1 MGGIID
7 TFIKRPVFA
16 SVVILVLCVLG
27 LAGYSKLGVDFFPNI
42 EFPMVSVTT
51 ILPGASPR
59 EVETEIS
66 DQLEETLSTIAGVDE
81 IRSTSAEGIS
91 LVFVVFDL
99 EVDGDAAAQEVRD
112 KVNLA
117 MPSLPEGVEP
127 PVVGRLD
134 PSAAPVLFLSLS
146 SDADIVDVTE
156 VADTVVRRRLEGA
169 KGVGSVAVVGGRKR
183 EIGVEVDPIR
193 LRALG
198 VSAPEIAR
206 ALQTQNVQIPG
217 GSLETGPSQ
226 VNLRVQGR
234 VQTVEEIGDIVVRG
248 SNGATIRVR
257 DVATIVD
264 GPADAKSVASRDG
277 VPTVILAIR
286 KQAGTNTVAVV
297 DDVLDRLE
305 DIQTQLPKGYTLE
318 VSRDT
323 SQTIRTSAENVTNHL
338 IEGGILAA
346 LVVLLFLGNARA
358 TVVAA
363 IAIPTSILATF
374 AVMNY
379 LGFTLNTMTLLALA
393 LAVGIVIDD
402 AIVVLE
408 NIFRY
413 VHDKKMPAM
422 EAASAGTKEISLA
435 VLATTLSLI
444 AVFAPVGFVGGIPG
458 RFLVNFGFT
467 MSAAIA
473 MSLVVSFVLTP
484 TLSARIFAGE
494 GATEGGVLSRIT
506 DTFYKPIERLYM
518 VVLGF
523 CMRQRWIVAIAM
535 VASLA
540 TIPFLGAAVP
550 KSFLP
555 VNDEAEFEVNVR
567 APEGTSLAATQII
580 AERLAREVRTVNGV
594 DYTLVTIGNNDQGTP
609 NVGNIYVR
617 LVNPEDREASQ
628 GDLMERVREDVIAH
642 QDKALRLNVVEV
654 ARFSGTG
661 QSSQG
666 IQYTLAGPDLDQLA
680 KYAQVVETALRAHP
694 GATDVDSSLVLGKP
708 ELVARVDRG
717 RAAELGLTVAD
728 VATSLRLLVGGQ
740 KVSNYEEG
748 GEQYDVRLRA
758 SPEYRADAEGLALLS
773 IGTANGPVPLSDVVT
788 LTPDT
793 GPSSISRLNRQR
805 QVTLAASARP
815 GFGESDVL
823 TGIEASVATLDLP
836 STYKAGPA
844 GRSKELARTAKGF
857 LFALGLSFV
866 FMYLVLAAQFESWL
880 HPVTILASLPLTLPF
895 ALVSL
900 LIFDQTLNLY
910 SALGILVLFGVVKK
924 NAILQVD
931 HANQLRE
938 EGLPR
943 MQAILQSNKDRLR
956 PILMTTVAFVVG
968 MLPLLFSRGIGSGF
982 SRATASLVIGGQ
994 TLSLVLTLLATPVL
1008 YSFFDDIQ
1016 NFIGRLLG
1024 GGKKKPA
1031 ASTPTEAP
1039 AAPERV
1045 ALHAL
1050 STSTEA

>member
-91 LVFVVFDL
+91 LVFVLFDL

-117 MPSLPEGVEP
+117 MPNLPEGVEP

-248 SNGATIRVR
+248 ANGATIRVR

-617 LVNPEDREASQ
+617 LVDPEDREASQ

-773 IGTANGPVPLSDVVT
+773 IGTASGPVPLSDVVT

-910 SALGILVLFGVVKK
+910 SALGILVLFGVVNK

-968 MLPLLFSRGIGSGF
+968 MLPLLFSKGIGSGF

-1016 NFIGRLLG
+1016 NFIGRLFG

>member
-1016 NFIGRLLG
+1016 NFIGRLFG

>member
-968 MLPLLFSRGIGSGF
+968 MLPLLFSKGIGSGF

-1024 GGKKKPA
+1024 GGQKKPA

-1045 ALHAL
+1045 PLHAL

>member
-27 LAGYSKLGVDFFPNI
+27 IAGYSKLGVDFFPNI

-51 ILPGASPR
+51 RLPGASPR

-66 DQLEETLSTIAGVDE
+66 DRLEETLSTIAGVDE

-91 LVFVVFDL
+91 LVFVLFDL

-117 MPSLPEGVEP
+117 MPGLPEGVEP

-169 KGVGSVAVVGGRKR
+169 KGVGSVAIIGGRKR
-183 EIGVEVDPIR
+183 EIAVEVDPIR

-198 VSAPEIAR
+198 VSAPEVAR

-217 GSLETGPSQ
+217 GALETGPMQ

-234 VQTVEEIGDIVVRG
+234 VQTVDEIGDIVVRAT
-248 SNGATIRVR
+248 NGATIRVR

-264 GPADAKSVASRDG
+264 GPADAKSVASRNG
-277 VPTVILAIR
+277 VPTVILALR

-305 DIQTQLPKGYTLE
+305 DIRTQLPRGYSLE

-363 IAIPTSILATF
+363 IAIPTSIIATF
-374 AVMNY
+374 AVMSY
-379 LGFTLNTMTLLALA
+379 LDFTLNTMTLLALA

-458 RFLVNFGFT
+458 RFLINFGYT

-484 TLSARIFAGE
+484 TLSARIFRGE
-494 GATEGGVLSRIT
+494 GATEGGVLSRVT
-506 DTFYKPIERLYM
+506 DSFYKPIERVYM
-518 VVLGF
+518 RVLAF
-523 CMRQRWIVAIAM
+523 CMRRRWVVTVAM
-535 VASLA
+535 LASLA
-540 TIPFLGAAVP
+540 TIPVLGGAVP

-555 VNDEAEFEVNVR
+555 INDEAEFEVNVR
-567 APEGTSLAATQII
+567 APEGTSLAATQIV
-580 AERLAREVRTVNGV
+580 AERLAREVRTLDGV
-594 DYTLVTIGNNDQGTP
+594 AYTLVTIGNNDQGTP

-617 LVNPEDREASQ
+617 LVDPEDRVPSQ
-628 GDLMERVREDVIAH
+628 GDVMQTVRDEVLADL
-642 QDKALRLNVVEV
+642 DPALRVNVVEV

-680 KYAQVVETALRAHP
+680 KYASVVETALRAHP

-728 VATSLRLLVGGQ
+728 IASSLRLLVGGQ
-740 KVSNYEEG
+740 KVSTYEEG
-748 GEQYDVRLRA
+748 GEQYEVRLRA
-758 SPEYRADAEGLALLS
+758 RPGYRADADGLALLS
-773 IGTANGPVPLSDVVT
+773 IGTPTGPVPLSDVVT

-793 GPSSISRLNRQR
+793 GPASISRLNRQR
-805 QVTLAASARP
+805 VVTLAASARP

-823 TGIEASVATLDLP
+823 DGIEASVKSLDLP
-836 STYKAGPA
+836 STYKAAPA

-880 HPVTILASLPLTLPF
+880 HPVTILSSLPLTLPF

-931 HANQLRE
+931 HANQLRG
-938 EGLPR
+938 EGMPR
-943 MQAILQSNKDRLR
+943 LQAILQSNKDRLR

-968 MLPLLFSRGIGSGF
+968 MLPLLFSNGIGAGF

-994 TLSLVLTLLATPVL
+994 TLSLLLTLLATPVL

-1016 NFIGRLLG
+1016 NFVGRLF
-1024 GGKKKPA
+1024 GK
-1031 ASTPTEAP
+1031 EA
-1039 AAPERV
+1039 
-1045 ALHAL
+1045 
-1050 STSTEA
+1050 

>member
-1 MGGIID
+1 MFKRGG
-7 TFIKRPVFA
+7 A
-16 SVVILVLCVLG
+16 
-27 LAGYSKLGVDFFPNI
+27 AGAAALLDLNAEYPDG
-42 EFPMVSVTT
+42 TT
-51 ILPGASPR
+51 ALGASAFS
-59 EVETEIS
+59 EC
-66 DQLEETLSTIAGVDE
+66 
-81 IRSTSAEGIS
+81 
-91 LVFVVFDL
+91 
-99 EVDGDAAAQEVRD
+99 
-112 KVNLA
+112 
-117 MPSLPEGVEP
+117 
-127 PVVGRLD
+127 GRLL
-134 PSAAPVLFLSLS
+134 AYALS
-146 SDADIVDVTE
+146 S
-156 VADTVVRRRLEGA
+156 
-169 KGVGSVAVVGGRKR
+169 
-183 EIGVEVDPIR
+183 
-193 LRALG
+193 
-198 VSAPEIAR
+198 
-206 ALQTQNVQIPG
+206 G
-217 GSLETGPSQ
+217 GSDWQ
-226 VNLRVQGR
+226 
-234 VQTVEEIGDIVVRG
+234 
-248 SNGATIRVR
+248 TIRVR
-257 DVATIVD
+257 DVATITD
-264 GPADAKSVASRDG
+264 GPADAKSVASRNG

-484 TLSARIFAGE
+484 TFSARIFRGE

-506 DTFYKPIERLYM
+506 DTFYKPIEHVYM
-518 VVLGF
+518 VVLAF

-540 TIPFLGAAVP
+540 TIPVLGGMVP

-580 AERLAREVRTVNGV
+580 VERLAREVRTVNGV

-617 LVNPEDREASQ
+617 LVNPEDRAASQ
-628 GDLMERVREDVIAH
+628 GDLMQRVREDVIAH

-680 KYAQVVETALRAHP
+680 KYAQVVEKALREQP

-748 GEQYDVRLRA
+748 GEQYEVRLRA
-758 SPEYRADAEGLALLS
+758 KPEYRADAEGLALLS
-773 IGTANGPVPLSDVVT
+773 IGTASGPVPLSDVVT

-823 TGIEASVATLDLP
+823 AGIEASVATLDLP
-836 STYKAGPA
+836 STYKAAPA

-968 MLPLLFSRGIGSGF
+968 MLPLLFSKGIGSGF

-1016 NFIGRLLG
+1016 GFIGRLFGG
-1024 GGKKKPA
+1024 GGKKPA
-1031 ASTPTEAP
+1031 APTEAP
-1039 AAPERV
+1039 AASERLP
-1045 ALHAL
+1045 LHAL

>member
-1 MGGIID
+1 
-7 TFIKRPVFA
+7 
-16 SVVILVLCVLG
+16 
-27 LAGYSKLGVDFFPNI
+27 
-42 EFPMVSVTT
+42 
-51 ILPGASPR
+51 
-59 EVETEIS
+59 
-66 DQLEETLSTIAGVDE
+66 
-81 IRSTSAEGIS
+81 
-91 LVFVVFDL
+91 
-99 EVDGDAAAQEVRD
+99 
-112 KVNLA
+112 
-117 MPSLPEGVEP
+117 
-127 PVVGRLD
+127 
-134 PSAAPVLFLSLS
+134 
-146 SDADIVDVTE
+146 
-156 VADTVVRRRLEGA
+156 
-169 KGVGSVAVVGGRKR
+169 
-183 EIGVEVDPIR
+183 
-193 LRALG
+193 
-198 VSAPEIAR
+198 
-206 ALQTQNVQIPG
+206 
-217 GSLETGPSQ
+217 
-226 VNLRVQGR
+226 
-234 VQTVEEIGDIVVRG
+234 
-248 SNGATIRVR
+248 
-257 DVATIVD
+257 
-264 GPADAKSVASRDG
+264 
-277 VPTVILAIR
+277 
-286 KQAGTNTVAVV
+286 
-297 DDVLDRLE
+297 
-305 DIQTQLPKGYTLE
+305 
-318 VSRDT
+318 
-323 SQTIRTSAENVTNHL
+323 
-338 IEGGILAA
+338 
-346 LVVLLFLGNARA
+346 
-358 TVVAA
+358 
-363 IAIPTSILATF
+363 
-374 AVMNY
+374 
-379 LGFTLNTMTLLALA
+379 
-393 LAVGIVIDD
+393 
-402 AIVVLE
+402 
-408 NIFRY
+408 
-413 VHDKKMPAM
+413 
-422 EAASAGTKEISLA
+422 
-435 VLATTLSLI
+435 
-444 AVFAPVGFVGGIPG
+444 
-458 RFLVNFGFT
+458 
-467 MSAAIA
+467 
-473 MSLVVSFVLTP
+473 
-484 TLSARIFAGE
+484 
-494 GATEGGVLSRIT
+494 
-506 DTFYKPIERLYM
+506 
-518 VVLGF
+518 
-523 CMRQRWIVAIAM
+523 
-535 VASLA
+535 
-540 TIPFLGAAVP
+540 
-550 KSFLP
+550 

-580 AERLAREVRTVNGV
+580 VERLAREVRTVNGV

-617 LVNPEDREASQ
+617 LVDPEDREASQ

-642 QDKALRLNVVEV
+642 QDTALRLNVVEV

-968 MLPLLFSRGIGSGF
+968 MLPLLFSKGIGSGF

-1016 NFIGRLLG
+1016 NFIGGLFG

-1031 ASTPTEAP
+1031 ASAPTEAP

>member
-117 MPSLPEGVEP
+117 MPNLPEGVEP

-773 IGTANGPVPLSDVVT
+773 IGTASGPVPLSDVVT

-968 MLPLLFSRGIGSGF
+968 MLPLLFSKGIGSGF

-1016 NFIGRLLG
+1016 NFIGRLFG

>member
-16 SVVILVLCVLG
+16 TVVILVLCVLG
-27 LAGYSKLGVDFFPNI
+27 IAGYSKLGVDFFPNI
-42 EFPMVSVTT
+42 EFPMVTVTT

-66 DQLEETLSTIAGVDE
+66 DRLEESLSTIAGVDE

-99 EVDGDAAAQEVRD
+99 DVNSDAAAQEVRD
-112 KVNLA
+112 KINLA
-117 MPSLPEGVEP
+117 MPNLPEGVET

-146 SDADIVDVTE
+146 SNAPIVEVTQ
-156 VADTVVRRRLEGA
+156 VADTVVRRRLEGG
-169 KGVGSVAVVGGRKR
+169 KGVGSVAVIGGRTR
-183 EIGVEVDPIR
+183 EIGIEVDPVR

-198 VSAPEIAR
+198 VSAPELAR

-217 GSLETGPSQ
+217 GSLETGPTQ
-226 VNLRVQGR
+226 VNLRVQGK
-234 VQTVEEIGDIVVRG
+234 VETVEEIGDIVVRAQ
-248 SNGATIRVR
+248 NGATIRVR
-257 DVATIVD
+257 DVADIVD
-264 GPADAKSVASRDG
+264 GPADAKSVASRNG

-297 DDVLDRLE
+297 DDVLDRLG
-305 DIQTQLPKGYTLE
+305 DIQAELPKGYTLE
-318 VSRDT
+318 VTRDN
-323 SQTIRTSAENVTNHL
+323 SQTIRTAADNVTNHL

-358 TVVAA
+358 TIVAA
-363 IAIPTSILATF
+363 IAIPTSIIATF
-374 AVMNY
+374 AVMQY

-408 NIFRY
+408 NIFRF
-413 VHDKKMPAM
+413 VHEKKMPAM

-458 RFLVNFGFT
+458 RFLINFGFT

-494 GATEGGVLSRIT
+494 GATEGGMLMRIT
-506 DTFYKPIERLYM
+506 DGFYKPIERAYM
-518 VVLGF
+518 AMLAF
-523 CMRQRWIVAIAM
+523 CMRHRWVVGIAM
-535 VASLA
+535 IAALA
-540 TIPFLGAAVP
+540 TIPITGALVP

-555 VNDEAEFEVNVR
+555 INDEAEFEVNVR
-567 APEGTSLAATQII
+567 APEGTSLTSTQII
-580 AERLAREVRTVNGV
+580 VERIARQVRTVPGV
-594 DYTLVTIGNNDQGTP
+594 EYTLVTIGNNDQGTP
-609 NVGNIYVR
+609 NVGSIYVR
-617 LVNPEDREASQ
+617 LVSPEAREASQ
-628 GDLMERVREDVIAH
+628 QDLMEKVRADVIVH
-642 QDKALRLNVVEV
+642 QDPALRMNVVEV

-666 IQYTLAGPDLDQLA
+666 IQYTLSGPDLDQLSVYAA
-680 KYAQVVETALRAHP
+680 KLETTLRAHP

-740 KVSNYEEG
+740 KVSSYEEG
-748 GEQYDVRLRA
+748 GEQYEVRLRA
-758 SPEYRADAEGLALLS
+758 APAYRADAEGLALLS
-773 IGTANGPVPLSDVVT
+773 VGTPNGPVPLSDVVT

-805 QVTLAASARP
+805 QVTLAASARA
-815 GFGESDVL
+815 GFGESEVME
-823 TGIEASVATLDLP
+823 GIEAAVAELDLP
-836 STYKAGPA
+836 STYHAAPA
-844 GRSKELARTAKGF
+844 GRSKEIGRTAKGF
-857 LFALGLSFV
+857 AFALGLSFV

-931 HANQLRE
+931 HANQLRH
-938 EGLPR
+938 EGMPR
-943 MQAILQSNKDRLR
+943 LEAILQSNKDRLR

-968 MLPLLFSRGIGSGF
+968 MLPLLLSDGIGAGF
-982 SRATASLVIGGQ
+982 SKATAGLVIGGQ

-1016 NFIGRLLG
+1016 NFLGRLFS
-1024 GGKKKPA
+1024 GKK
-1031 ASTPTEAP
+1031 AP
-1039 AAPERV
+1039 APAPPTLV
-1045 ALHAL
+1045 ALAAE
-1050 STSTEA
+1050 EA

>member
-943 MQAILQSNKDRLR
+943 MQAILQSTKDRLR

-968 MLPLLFSRGIGSGF
+968 MLPLLFSKGIGSGF

>member
-823 TGIEASVATLDLP
+823 TGIEESVATLDLP